1 MTLGC
6 IYVWKVRARHLLR
19 QVGNPLG
26 CRRSDSAVGFVCGAR
41 NSFGTRLPVAHSAG
55 CSHLFVAVTCRF
67 WNRRISVTLLW
78 MHQGLTSPRW
88 RSQCGNCS
96 VVKASLSM
104 DQKSVAATC
113 QAWKNTLECLSN
125 QGNNELTTW
134 RAVVPNPLVELKGMS
149 SHLLMGLRGRHF
161 QFIRLALM
169 QSVVCAGLRRWSKY
183 LRKRTSGSKVMPRG
197 SLGVFSSFPRTR
209 NHCFRK
215 RHAEYFLC
223 VLSSLFGTLHSL
235 YPRQPPFGG

>member
-1 MTLGC
+1 
-6 IYVWKVRARHLLR
+6 
-19 QVGNPLG
+19 
-26 CRRSDSAVGFVCGAR
+26 
-41 NSFGTRLPVAHSAG
+41 
-55 CSHLFVAVTCRF
+55 
-67 WNRRISVTLLW
+67 

-125 QGNNELTTW
+125 QGNNEPTTW
-134 RAVVPNPLVELKGMS
+134 QTVVPNPLVELKGMS

-183 LRKRTSGSKVMPRG
+183 LRKRTSGSKVMRRG

-215 RHAEYFLC
+215 RH
-223 VLSSLFGTLHSL
+223 VLSISCVCSLLCLVLSTLCIQGNHLLVVGQPPFGGWVS
-235 YPRQPPFGG
+235 RQPPFGGWATTFWWLGNHRLVVGYQGNHLLVVGQPPFGG